1 MRKKIVLAVSAVLA
15 LCILI
20 GVGTGNGSP
29 DTTQSDVKVV
39 STSTHDADTAE
50 VAEDQETT
58 EKPKEEK
65 KEQVLV
71 NDKKVKITFKKL
83 DTESVFGAEVQL
95 LVENKTGKD
104 IIIQDDCSPAVNG
117 ITVASLTSTDVKKGT
132 SAVCAITLYST
143 ELEKAGI
150 DPENIESVKTTL
162 KLLDSDYSTLKEYK
176 DIEIE
181 VK

>member
-15 LCILI
+15 LGIL
-20 GVGTGNGSP
+20 VKAGTGNGSSE
-29 DTTQSDVKVV
+29 TTQNDVKVV
-39 STSTHDADTAE
+39 STSTHGSDDAKEIEEPKVT
-50 VAEDQETT
+50 ET
-58 EKPKEEK
+58 PKEEN

-71 NDKKVKITFKKL
+71 NDKKVKIAFKKL

-117 ITVASLTSTDVKKGT
+117 ITVTSLTSTDVKKGT
-132 SAVCAITLYST
+132 SAVCTITLYST

-150 DPENIESVKTTL
+150 DPEDIESVKTTL